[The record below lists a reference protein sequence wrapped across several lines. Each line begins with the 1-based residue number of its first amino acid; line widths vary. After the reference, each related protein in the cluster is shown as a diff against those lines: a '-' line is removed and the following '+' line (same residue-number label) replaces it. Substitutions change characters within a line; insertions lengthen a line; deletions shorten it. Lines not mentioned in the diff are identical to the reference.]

1 MDNPQ
6 LADTGIAETGIS
18 PEQRMSL
25 RGAISTRQ
33 DRDRDFRFRYVDTH
47 FTVGQL
53 GETAIRG
60 YITLDL
66 RAAWRLYQGIELSL
80 VGQNLPAQQH
90 LEYVA
95 ENQTVPTAIVQGV
108 YDKISWNF

>member
-18 PEQRMSL
+18 PSL

-33 DRDRDFRFRYVDTH
+33 AIDMNFCFRYVDTH

-60 YITLDL
+60 YLTLDL
-66 RAAWRLYQGIELSL
+66 LYQRIELSL
-80 VGQNLPAQQH
+80 AGQNLPAQQH
-90 LEYVA
+90 LAYVA

-108 YDKISWNF
+108 YDKTSWNF